1 LQERKS
7 MSTPIP
13 IEQLPAQLQE
23 LDRISPEEGAEIRQQ
38 AQEVLAEPSIDLPV
52 REAIADSLGE
62 ANQLLTLKTATKDDS
77 Y

>member
-1 LQERKS
+1 MDTS
-7 MSTPIP
+7 IP
-13 IEQLPAQLQE
+13 IERLPERLQE
-23 LDRISPEEGAEIRQQ
+23 LDRASPETGAEIRQQ
-38 AQEVLAEPSIDLPV
+38 AQEVLAEPTIDLPL

>member
-1 LQERKS
+1 MDTS
-7 MSTPIP
+7 IP
-13 IEQLPAQLQE
+13 IERLPERLQE
-23 LDRISPEEGAEIRQQ
+23 LDRVPPETGADIRQQ
-38 AQEVLAEPSIDLPV
+38 AQEVLAEPTIDLPL

>member
-1 LQERKS
+1 MDTS
-7 MSTPIP
+7 IP
-13 IEQLPAQLQE
+13 IERLPAELLE
-23 LDRISPEEGAEIRQQ
+23 LDRASTETGAEMRQQ
-38 AQEVLAEPSIDLPV
+38 AQEILAEPTIALPL